1 MQKKFWASTKK
12 KAIKKKKKDDSWKYS
27 SYWLGSFKNDGYRS
41 IFEEDGQDTKKKGS
55 TSKYDIFR
63 LAEVRQAISNFVRI
77 LTQDN
82 TISVK
87 FAEAGSNSKTDG
99 KTIVL
104 SPDLASDEFDVG
116 VGLALHEASHILH
129 SDFTIAQDLSYK
141 DTDPYG
147 RTAKVLFDFINIVED
162 MYIDAVTYKSAPG
175 YRGYYQSLY
184 NKFFNSPDIDKA
196 LYTKKFSDETWD
208 NYFIHV
214 VNIRNPKRNLKALK
228 GLQDIWKMLD
238 LPKIER
244 LASPQDR
251 YALACAIY
259 DLVEKYVAKDNAQ
272 QQSQAQQQ
280 DGDAPNGQME
290 FTDGGDGGA
299 VVAGNGEQD
308 GDTEEAV
315 EYVEMT
321 KTAMERA
328 EKLFAKQKDLVN
340 RTMKKK
346 TITRFDAT
354 SLNNIEKMDADIR
367 VVMQDDR
374 NSALKDGVRV
384 VLIKNVT
391 PEMVE
396 RGGAKE
402 IGISPLTADS
412 YYFQRN
418 TKIVQRGIIDG
429 KLLAK
434 RIQIRNEERI
444 TKSTRLETGKID
456 RRLISELGFENYK
469 IFSNLNIKTYKPVHI
484 HVSIDQSGS
493 MSGRRFDESMQLAS
507 MLATA
512 STMINNLHVVVS
524 LRSTFGTGVS
534 DVPYLATIFDSTKH
548 KLAQI
553 HNVFPYCTAHGTTP
567 EGLTFEAIEREIK
580 STAMT
585 NDAYFI
591 NICDGEPTCYVRGKG
606 GSFNYSGQVARNHC
620 RKQMQMMEKHGVK
633 YIAYYLS
640 AGSSYSGDKDY
651 GYERVNDCYPNH
663 VVRLK
668 DPSEIDIIAKSL
680 NKRLLEEYNPA

>member
-1 MQKKFWASTKK
+1 MAQQFWASTKK
-12 KAIKKKKKDDSWKYS
+12 KATKKKKKGDSWKYS
-27 SYWLGSFKNDGYRS
+27 SYWLGSFKNDGYTS
-41 IFEEDGQDTKKKGS
+41 IFEEDKQTAKTKGS

-63 LAEVRQAISNFVRI
+63 LAEVRQAIANFVRI
-77 LTQDN
+77 LTQDS

-87 FAEAGSNSKTDG
+87 FAESGNSKTDG
-99 KTIVL
+99 KTVVL

-116 VGLALHEASHILH
+116 VGLALHEASHIVH
-129 SDFTIAQDLSYK
+129 SDFSIAQDLSHR
-141 DTDPYG
+141 DTDTYG
-147 RTAKVLFDFINIVED
+147 RKAKVLFDFINIVED
-162 MYIDAVTYKSAPG
+162 MYIDAVTYRNAQG
-175 YRGYYQSLY
+175 YRGYYQALY

-214 VNIRNPKRNLKALK
+214 VNIRNPKRNLKALN
-228 GLQDIWKMLD
+228 GLQEIWRMID

-244 LASPQDR
+244 LEKPTDR
-251 YALACAIY
+251 YVLACAIY

-272 QQSQAQQQ
+272 QQDGNAQ
-280 DGDAPNGQME
+280 NGQIE
-290 FTDGGDGGA
+290 FTDGGDVVSTGA
-299 VVAGNGEQD
+299 D
-308 GDTEEAV
+308 GDGDSDSNGEAV
-315 EYVEMT
+315 EYVEMS

-328 EKLFAKQKDLVN
+328 EKLFSKQKDLVN

-346 TITRFDAT
+346 TITKFDAT

-367 VVMQDDR
+367 VVMQDDG
-374 NSALKDGVRV
+374 NCALKDGVRV
-384 VLIKNVT
+384 VIIKNVT
-391 PEMVE
+391 SDMVANGE
-396 RGGAKE
+396 AKD
-402 IGISPLTADS
+402 IGLYPLTADS

-418 TKIVQRGIIDG
+418 TKRVQRGIIDG

-434 RIQIRNEERI
+434 RIQVRNEERI

-493 MSGRRFDESMQLAS
+493 MQGNRFDGSMQLAT

-524 LRSTFGTGVS
+524 LRSTFGSGVS

-553 HNVFPYCTAHGTTP
+553 HNVFPYCSAHGTTP

-580 STAMT
+580 RTAMT

-591 NICDGEPTCYVRGKG
+591 NICDGEPSCCVRGKG
-606 GSFNYSGQVARNHC
+606 GSFNYSGYTARQHC

-640 AGSSYSGDKDY
+640 SGYNGDSDY
-651 GYERVNDCYPNH
+651 GYDRVNDCYPNH
-663 VVRLK
+663 VVKLK